1 MHSKKEAIVVKI
13 FTQTQ
18 ALELARIISI
28 VEELD
33 SALKQKLHAI
43 LEKLSRQRVIS
54 ESLLE
59 DFDRNKELRFR
70 FTIAEGEFAR
80 DLLRKWKLQADLK
93 EGEAIIVFNLPRM
106 LDTNRKKP
114 ISKPKRLR
122 SHQRYK
128 RVVPRDIPWR
138 TIYTQVKSKVWG
150 HIGHICGKDQVYF
163 VRLNEVGNH
172 TDTYYYVWK
181 IELLDTKDRPN

>member
-1 MHSKKEAIVVKI
+1 M
-13 FTQTQ
+13 
-18 ALELARIISI
+18 

-33 SALKQKLHAI
+33 SALTQKLFAI
-43 LEKLSRQRVIS
+43 LEKLSRDRIIS
-54 ESLLE
+54 ENLLE
-59 DFDRNKELRFR
+59 DFERSKELRFR

-80 DLLRKWKLQADLK
+80 DLLRKYKLQASLK
-93 EGEAIIVFNLPRM
+93 EGEVIIVFNLPRM

-114 ISKPKRLR
+114 LSKPKRLR
-122 SHQRYK
+122 SHRRYK
-128 RVVPRDIPWR
+128 RVIPKDIPWR

-150 HIGHICGKDQVYF
+150 HIGHICSKDQVYF

-181 IELLDTKDRPN
+181 IELLDEEDSPKRIQA